1 MNGLL
6 SDQELMKLIASRSE
20 EALRKLYHR
29 YERPIYSFAYRM
41 VEDAMMSEE
50 IVQELFL
57 RIWNTAERIDGAQG
71 KLTSWMFTL
80 TRNITIDL
88 LREKRSRTPQQ
99 HMADSEQQQFV
110 ADERMNTEAEVE
122 KKWVGEEV
130 KAALDDLNEDQKKVV
145 EWIYYQGYTH
155 EEVSDKHSIPLETIK
170 SRVRLAMKQLQQRL
184 SDGGRR
190 EFSNE

>member
-6 SDQELMKLIASRSE
+6 PDQELMKRIAAKDE
-20 EALRKLYHR
+20 EALKQLYDH
-29 YERPIYSFAYRM
+29 YEKPIYSFAYRM
-41 VEDAMMSEE
+41 VRDAMMSEE

-57 RIWNTAERIDGAQG
+57 RIWHTAERFDGAQG

-88 LREKRSRTPQQ
+88 LRKKRSRTPQA
-99 HMADSEQQQFV
+99 MAEPDQLEFI
-110 ADERMNTEAEVE
+110 ADERMNTELNVE
-122 KKWVGEEV
+122 KKWVGEQV

-155 EEVSDKHSIPLETIK
+155 QEVSDMHAIPLGTVK
-170 SRVRLAMKQLQQRL
+170 SRVRLAMKQLQRHL

-190 EFSNE
+190 ELGNE

>member
-1 MNGLL
+1 MNGLMP
-6 SDQELMKLIASRSE
+6 DQELMKRISAKDE
-20 EALRKLYHR
+20 EALKQLYDH
-29 YERPIYSFAYRM
+29 YEKPIYSFAYRM
-41 VEDAMMSEE
+41 VRDAMMSEE

-57 RIWNTAERIDGAQG
+57 RIWQTAERFDGAQG

-88 LREKRSRTPQQ
+88 LRKKRSRTP
-99 HMADSEQQQFV
+99 HSMAEPDQLQFV
-110 ADERMNTEAEVE
+110 ADERMNTELNVE
-122 KKWVGEEV
+122 KKWVGEQV

-155 EEVSDKHSIPLETIK
+155 QEVSDMYAIPLGTVK
-170 SRVRLAMKQLQQRL
+170 SRVRLAMKQLQRRL

>member
-1 MNGLL
+1 MNGLMP
-6 SDQELMKLIASRSE
+6 DQELMKRISAKDE
-20 EALRKLYHR
+20 EALKQLYDH
-29 YERPIYSFAYRM
+29 YEKPIYSFAYRM
-41 VEDAMMSEE
+41 VRDTMMSEE

-57 RIWNTAERIDGAQG
+57 RIWQTAERFDGAQG

-88 LREKRSRTPQQ
+88 LRKKRSRTPQS
-99 HMADSEQQQFV
+99 MAEPDQLQFV
-110 ADERMNTEAEVE
+110 ADERMNTELNVE
-122 KKWVGEEV
+122 KKWVGEQV

-155 EEVSDKHSIPLETIK
+155 QEVSDKYAIPLGTVK
-170 SRVRLAMKQLQQRL
+170 SRVRLAMKQLQRRL

>member
-6 SDQELMKLIASRSE
+6 PDQELMKRIAAKDE
-20 EALRKLYHR
+20 EALKQLYDH
-29 YERPIYSFAYRM
+29 YEKPIYSFAYRM
-41 VEDAMMSEE
+41 VRDAMMSEE

-57 RIWNTAERIDGAQG
+57 RIWHTAERFDGAQG

-88 LREKRSRTPQQ
+88 LRKKRSRTPQA
-99 HMADSEQQQFV
+99 MAEPDQLEFV
-110 ADERMNTEAEVE
+110 ADERMNTELNVE
-122 KKWVGEEV
+122 KKWVGEQV

-155 EEVSDKHSIPLETIK
+155 QEVSDMHAIPLGTVK
-170 SRVRLAMKQLQQRL
+170 SRVRLAMKQLQRRL